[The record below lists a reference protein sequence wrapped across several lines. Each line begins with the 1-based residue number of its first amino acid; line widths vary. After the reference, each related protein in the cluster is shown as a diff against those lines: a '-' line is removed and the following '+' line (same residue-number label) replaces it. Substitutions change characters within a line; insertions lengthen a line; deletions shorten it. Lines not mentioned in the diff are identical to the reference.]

1 MSRQHRAPMA
11 AFIALALVCGT
22 FFTVAA
28 VRQGRI
34 TDLVTAQDEFTSGRP
49 LSVADPVRLSVDLDG
64 AVGTSGGPA
73 AVRIVPA
80 VATSPAGATTPSR
93 TPSPRAPAKSRPTP
107 TKAAPV
113 TSAPVR
119 SAPTNP
125 APAKPAPKPAG
136 PKSSVP
142 AAPAV
147 TKPAPKPRGP
157 KQKTAATS
165 SARPV
170 SARQFV
176 RGHGL
181 AKGHRHAKAVRAVGR
196 ASR

>member
-34 TDLVTAQDEFTSGRP
+34 ADLVTAQDEYTYRSPR
-49 LSVADPVRLSVDLDG
+49 LVADPLRLSVDLDG
-64 AVGTSGGPA
+64 SIGTSGGPA

-80 VATSPAGATTPSR
+80 VATSPEAPDTASR
-93 TPSPRAPAKSRPTP
+93 TPSPKKPAKQKPAP
-107 TKAAPV
+107 QKAAPV
-113 TSAPVR
+113 TSAPTN
-119 SAPTNP
+119 SAPV
-125 APAKPAPKPAG
+125 KSAPKPAG
-136 PKSSVP
+136 PTSSVP
-142 AAPAV
+142 TAPAV
-147 TKPAPKPRGP
+147 TKPAPKQGRGP
-157 KQKTAATS
+157 KQKTVAAP

-170 SARQFV
+170 SARTLV
-176 RGHGL
+176 RGQGP
-181 AKGHRHAKAVRAVGR
+181 ATGHRHAKAVRTVGL